1 MQAFD
6 NIFKNVG
13 SADYGELFT
22 NSQRVDA
29 RRKAQEFMNAG
40 RTAAAG
46 LGAIGEQAKAAG
58 QAALQTAGGGSQKSA
73 DPFGMFLGV
82 ANLGLDAARRFKNRG
97 VGGGGGEGGEG
108 GSNWANNF
116 ENNMNIDLGYDFDF
130 DYNTGRF
137 FQ

>member
-58 QAALQTAGGGSQKSA
+58 QAALQTAGRGSQSA
-73 DPFGMFLGV
+73 DPFDMFLGV
-82 ANLGLDAARRFKNRG
+82 AGLGLNAASTFGNR
-97 VGGGGGEGGEG
+97 GGGGGFSADGFGNQASGDAGNDFWSGPGGG
-108 GSNWANNF
+108 IFVNP
-116 ENNMNIDLGYDFDF
+116 
-130 DYNTGRF
+130 T
-137 FQ
+137 

>member
-6 NIFKNVG
+6 NIYKNVG

-29 RRKAQEFMNAG
+29 RQKAQEFMNWANIG
-40 RTAAAG
+40 KTG
-46 LGAIGEQAKAAG
+46 LGAIGEQALAAG
-58 QAALQTAGGGSQKSA
+58 QAALRTAGTGSQKSA
-73 DPFGMFLGV
+73 DPFDMFLGV
-82 ANLGLDAARRFKNRG
+82 AGLGLDAARIFKNRG
-97 VGGGGGEGGEG
+97 VGGGGGEGGD
-108 GSNWANNF
+108 SNWANNF

-130 DYNTGRF
+130 DYNTGGF

>member
-46 LGAIGEQAKAAG
+46 LGAIGEQAKAKG
-58 QAALQTAGGGSQKSA
+58 QAALQTAGRGSQKSA
-73 DPFGMFLGV
+73 DPFDMFLGV
-82 ANLGLDAARRFKNRG
+82 ASLGLDAAKTFNNR
-97 VGGGGGEGGEG
+97 GGGGGDD
-108 GSNWANNF
+108 SNFASYF
-116 ENNMNIDLGYDFDF
+116 ENNMNIDLGYDL
-130 DYNTGRF
+130 DYDSDYAGGF
-137 FQ
+137 FK